1 MLELRRFLEKLE
13 NVDTFV
19 TCDHSNNYVRVEGRV
34 PHDRLAMLEVIDRF
48 LSLPEA
54 DRQAHYEA
62 VGSTI

>member
-1 MLELRRFLEKLE
+1 MLELRLLLKKLK

-19 TCDHSNNYVRVEGRV
+19 TCDHANNYVSVHGRL

-54 DRQAHYEA
+54 DCQAHYEA
-62 VGSTI
+62 VGSRI